1 MPTLTGRAPAKI
13 NLALKILNR
22 HPDGFHELRTVLQT
36 ISLADRLKVTYRPRA
51 RNAVH
56 LVCDRP
62 ELAGDDNLAAIAAR
76 RLIEA
81 GSRRGTVEI
90 ELNKRIPV
98 GAGLGGGSSDAAAVL
113 LALARMLR
121 PAPPPALLFTVAAG
135 LGSDVP
141 FFLVGGRC
149 VGLGRGEEVY
159 PLPDI
164 PRQWLLVL
172 APDRPIST
180 VHAYRDLDRARR
192 TRLTVAASRNIISGF
207 CSGISA
213 PQETGTHST
222 TEAPPNQFVNDFEA
236 VTFQRFPEL
245 GRWKD
250 RLVRA
255 GASGAMLSGSGSA
268 VFGLFPIRASA
279 VAASRAF
286 DTFPGKV
293 LIACT
298 IGRRACRAV
307 WGTERGGA

>member
-13 NLALKILNR
+13 NLALRILNR
-22 HPDGFHELRTVLQT
+22 RPDGFHELRTVLQT

-51 RNAVH
+51 KYAVD

-62 ELAGDDNLAAIAAR
+62 ELDGDDNLAAVAAR
-76 RLIEA
+76 RLLHA
-81 GSRRGTVEI
+81 GSSRGAVEI
-90 ELNKRIPV
+90 ELDKRIPV

-113 LALARMLR
+113 LALSRMLR
-121 PAPPPALLFTVAAG
+121 PAPPPDLLLTVAAG

-172 APDRPIST
+172 APDQPIST
-180 VHAYRDLDRARR
+180 PQAYRALDSARR
-192 TRLTVAASRNIISGF
+192 TRLTAAASRNIISGF
-207 CSGISA
+207 CSGVGA
-213 PQETGTHST
+213 FQEAGTRLT
-222 TEAPPNQFVNDFEA
+222 TEAPPNQFVNDFET
-236 VTFQRFPEL
+236 VIFQRYPEL
-245 GRWKD
+245 GNWKD

-268 VFGLFPIRASA
+268 LFGLFPGRASA
-279 VAASRAF
+279 AAAAQAF
-286 DTFPGKV
+286 DAFPGKV
-293 LIACT
+293 LLAYT
-298 IGRRACRAV
+298 MGRRACRAV
-307 WGTERGGA
+307 WESDSGGA